1 MKLFLDYFR
10 KWHPWKFF
18 FPQGS
23 KSGGNSTKKDS
34 FFDRTG
40 LKQKNKALAATLN
53 NTRLQNA
60 ALCQKLN
67 QMNGEIFEVKGEIVE
82 LKREKQAIAATA
94 RLTESDIQRKLEVR
108 DFKIPLFS
116 ESYCIFGVLSFFWFF
131 GDLCLLVLNF
141 KVRYVN
147 VSKCIANFSNLS
159 DKIFWKIEFLATLKL
174 RPRTLDHSIS
184 EQSLLSGAN

>member
-1 MKLFLDYFR
+1 MYLFPKMTSVSLIIFYP
-10 KWHPWKFF
+10 KK
-18 FPQGS
+18 GS
-23 KSGGNSTKKDS
+23 KSGGNSTKKNS

-108 DFKIPLFS
+108 TKGLKNTPFLLKAIASL
-116 ESYCIFGVLSFFWFF
+116 FF
-131 GDLCLLVLNF
+131 G
-141 KVRYVN
+141 
-147 VSKCIANFSNLS
+147 
-159 DKIFWKIEFLATLKL
+159 
-174 RPRTLDHSIS
+174 
-184 EQSLLSGAN
+184 LLSLF

>member
-1 MKLFLDYFR
+1 MGLSAEGIVLVSWIEIILGLFSKMTY
-10 KWHPWKFF
+10 PWKFF
-18 FPQGS
+18 YPQYPQGS

-108 DFKIPLFS
+108 DLKISLF
-116 ESYCIFGVLSFFWFF
+116 YWKLLYLWF
-131 GDLCLLVLNF
+131 V
-141 KVRYVN
+141 V
-147 VSKCIANFSNLS
+147 
-159 DKIFWKIEFLATLKL
+159 
-174 RPRTLDHSIS
+174 
-184 EQSLLSGAN
+184 SLLILWWFLSTSFKL

>member
-1 MKLFLDYFR
+1 METSRRRVIKRRNFGVKRRRNSLGKLKFEIIVGLFSKMTY
-10 KWHPWKFF
+10 PWKFF

-108 DFKIPLFS
+108 DLKIPPFYWKLLHLYS
-116 ESYCIFGVLSFFWFF
+116 LVCCLSF
-131 GDLCLLVLNF
+131 DSLVIC
-141 KVRYVN
+141 V
-147 VSKCIANFSNLS
+147 C
-159 DKIFWKIEFLATLKL
+159 
-174 RPRTLDHSIS
+174 
-184 EQSLLSGAN
+184 